1 MNDILDIE
9 LIIKR
14 SRYSFVYNIGVIFLT
29 LSLVFVYVSCVYN
42 YKTYFI
48 SKGVFK
54 DECIELLVQ
63 LDDIKYVVDNNILK
77 IDGVFY
83 EYNVKEISE
92 NLYVDEFYNNYKYVY
107 LKINNFSSI
116 NNYVYD
122 VKLQKENK
130 KIIEYIKD
138 YL

>member
-1 MNDILDIE
+1 MKIYIDFDGVILDT
-9 LIIKR
+9 LPP
-14 SRYSFVYNIGVIFLT
+14 VYNLAKKLNID
-29 LSLVFVYVSCVYN
+29 